1 MPILNTRIQ
10 AKMRGTDGNQV
21 EVPPEMA
28 LSQLGPRVQITLSL
42 LKEQIDAI
50 SGKGEE
56 VPAPVVGYAL
66 VDTGASSTCFDKN
79 AADKA
84 GLPIVDSGPM
94 HSATH
99 ANETV
104 PIYAGS
110 LTIQGANINLLAHRA
125 YGVNLAAQDLIA
137 LIGRDVLSKCILVY
151 NGSDSSF
158 SISI

>member
-1 MPILNTRIQ
+1 MPILNVRIQ
-10 AKMRGTDGNQV
+10 AEMRDDAGNHLPA
-21 EVPPEMA
+21 PPDMA
-28 LSQLGPRVQITLSL
+28 LGQVGPRVQITLAQ

-66 VDTGASSTCFDKN
+66 IDTGASATCVDSD
-79 AADKA
+79 AAGRA
-84 GLPIVDSGPM
+84 GLPVVDSGPL
-94 HSATH
+94 HSVTH

-125 YGVNLAAQDLIA
+125 YGVNLVEQGLIA
-137 LIGRDVLSKCILVY
+137 LIGRDVLSQCILVY
-151 NGSDSSF
+151 NGPDSSF